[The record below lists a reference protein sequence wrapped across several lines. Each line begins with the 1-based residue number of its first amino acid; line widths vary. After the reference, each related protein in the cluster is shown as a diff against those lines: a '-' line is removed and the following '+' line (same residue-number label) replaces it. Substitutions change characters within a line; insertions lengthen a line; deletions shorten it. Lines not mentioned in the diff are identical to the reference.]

1 MRYRDLTKRLR
12 ELGCQEIIG
21 GRGSHRKWHNPA
33 NNKVTVIPD
42 WAAKTLRLAPFAPSF
57 ENLIFRAKILV
68 RSNRAIN
75 GLIILGT
82 KPRFF
87 SSIS

>member
-42 WAAKTLRLAPFAPSF
+42 WGSKDLAPGTV
-57 ENLIFRAKILV
+57 RAVIRELDIL
-68 RSNRAIN
+68 REDF
-75 GLIILGT
+75 G
-82 KPRFF
+82 
-87 SSIS
+87 SIK